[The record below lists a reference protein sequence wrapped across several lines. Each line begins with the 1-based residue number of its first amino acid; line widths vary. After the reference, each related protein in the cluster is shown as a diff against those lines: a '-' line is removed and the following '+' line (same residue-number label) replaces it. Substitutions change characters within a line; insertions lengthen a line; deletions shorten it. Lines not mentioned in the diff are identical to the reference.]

1 MKMDAGEWRW
11 MKMTDDAWWRMKMS
25 EDEWRWMTLNE
36 DEWKRI
42 KIDGDGWRIMNVTV
56 DDIIWMDLNEHERAW
71 MKTWPFLSLP
81 FDSIHRCLSRRSVRS
96 WSFIGQHIQTL
107 STLFNQL
114 RSSSF
119 NLSPLYSS
127 WITFVRLKSS
137 SAISIHRHSCSS
149 SLIAT
154 CLHWSLSI
162 CIQSLML
169 SLHPT
174 L

>member
-1 MKMDAGEWRW
+1 MNEDERWCMMANEVEWRW
-11 MKMTDDAWWRMKMS
+11 VNMS
-25 EDEWRWMTLNE
+25 EDEWRWMTL
-36 DEWKRI
+36 DEHDWKWI
-42 KIDGDGWRIMNVTV
+42 QLDGDGWDLINMTV
-56 DDIIWMDLNEHERAW
+56 DAVVWMALNEHERAW
-71 MKTWPFLSLP
+71 MEIWPFLLLP
-81 FDSIHRCLSRRSVRS
+81 FDNIHRCLSRRSVRS

-107 STLFNQL
+107 STLFNHL

-119 NLSPLYSS
+119 NLIPLYSS